1 MRCLSSTLAL
11 VLWIVPSAFA
21 ASAQQIYHL
30 AVGDPA
36 RRDREVRL
44 QLDTIADTATGADIT
59 AEQLPARLT
68 DVRLLLLGE
77 SHTTKEFHRV
87 QLRVIQALHDA
98 GRPVMIGLE
107 MFPYTEQRSLDQW
120 REGKMSEEA
129 FVSGARWYEFW
140 GYHWNYY
147 RDIFL
152 YARDRGIPMYALNT
166 PREVVNAVRR
176 KGLANLTPEEAAHVP
191 PKVDVDSAEHM
202 TLFKASFDEADAMHG
217 GMSDEAWQ
225 RMLAAQAT
233 WDASMGYNAVK
244 VLKKSPRA
252 DTIMVVLVG
261 SGHAAYGLGIERQAR
276 QWFDG
281 RIASIIPVPV
291 ADSDSKPIEAVKA
304 SYANF
309 VWGIPAELHTE
320 YPALGLSSKA
330 AEGTEGLRQVIAV
343 EKNSLAERAG
353 FAVGDVILSADGQ
366 PVKGLETLNIAVAS
380 HTWGDAA
387 TFVVRRGDEQKT
399 LTVYF
404 RRVPPKG

>member
-1 MRCLSSTLAL
+1 MRRLSSALAL
-11 VLWIVPSAFA
+11 VLWLVPGAFA
-21 ASAQQIYHL
+21 ASPQQIYHL
-30 AVGDPA
+30 AIGDPA
-36 RRDREVRL
+36 RRDHEVRL
-44 QLDTIADTATGADIT
+44 RLDTITDTATAADIT
-59 AEQLPARLT
+59 AEDLPARLA

-120 REGKMSEEA
+120 NEGKMSEET
-129 FVSGARWYEFW
+129 FVTGARWYEFW
-140 GYHWNYY
+140 GYNWKYY

-152 YARDRGIPMYALNT
+152 YARDRGIPMYGLNT

-217 GMSDEAWQ
+217 GMSDDAWKG
-225 RMLAAQAT
+225 MLAAQAT

-244 VLKKSPRA
+244 ILEKAPRA
-252 DTIMVVLVG
+252 DAIMVVLVG
-261 SGHAAYGLGIERQAR
+261 SGHVAYGLGIERQAR
-276 QWFDG
+276 QWFDK
-281 RIASIIPVPV
+281 RVASIIPVP
-291 ADSDSKPIEAVKA
+291 AEDSANNPIETVKA

-320 YPALGLSSKA
+320 YPTLGVSTKA

-343 EKNSLAERAG
+343 EKNSLAEKAG
-353 FAVGDVILSADGQ
+353 LAVGDVILSADGQ
-366 PVKGLETLNIAVAS
+366 PMKGLEALNIVVAS
-380 HTWGDAA
+380 HTWGDVA

-404 RRVPPKG
+404 KRVPAKG